1 MSPNQLSMEA
11 LGETSLR
18 EPTFSDGHCGEARE
32 VCTATETKFKSVDK
46 LGANNSEG
54 SIWKDE
60 NQYK

>member
-1 MSPNQLSMEA
+1 MEA

-32 VCTATETKFKSVDK
+32 VSAATETKFKSVDK